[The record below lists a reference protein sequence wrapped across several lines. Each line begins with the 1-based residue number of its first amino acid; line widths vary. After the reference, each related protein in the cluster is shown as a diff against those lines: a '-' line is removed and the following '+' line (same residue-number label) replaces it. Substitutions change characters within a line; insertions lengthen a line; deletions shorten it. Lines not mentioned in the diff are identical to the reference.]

1 MKHPVASPLIVMH
14 LTHVTP
20 VEFDPDLIV
29 RHDGS
34 GPRYTSYPTADR
46 FAEGP
51 AVEHYVGA
59 LDARQAERPGAA
71 LSLYVHLPFCDTVCY
86 YCACNKIATK
96 DRARADRYL
105 DYLEREISLVCD
117 HLKGRPVVSQLHLG
131 GGTPT
136 FLTNEQMERLMRM
149 LKSSFT
155 FSEDAECSVEVDP
168 RRVNPGALELMAAH
182 GFNRMSIGVQDLD
195 PAVQKAVNRVQP
207 PEMTQAVLERGRALG
222 YQSINLDLI
231 YGLPKQSVATM
242 TATLQTVLKW
252 RPERI
257 ALYSYA
263 HLPERFM
270 PQRRIETAD
279 IPSPAEKLTM
289 LKLAVTTLLEAGYVY
304 IGMDHFA
311 LPHDELA
318 QALDEGTLQRN
329 FQGYSTR
336 ADCDLVALGVS
347 AISRIGNV
355 YAQNHRNLDDYYAD
369 LDRHQLPLGRSLV
382 MTRDDEIRRA
392 AIHDL
397 LCQSQIQVSVFE
409 SQWGVRFRDYFAD
422 ELAQLKSLALDGL
435 VEMDD
440 DEIRITPRGRFL
452 ARVVAMRFDRY
463 LREAKSSA
471 KYSKV
476 I

>member
-1 MKHPVASPLIVMH
+1 MH

-20 VEFDPDLIV
+20 VEFDPNLIV

-51 AVEHYVGA
+51 SRERYVGA

-105 DYLEREISLVCD
+105 DYLEREISLVCN
-117 HLKGRPVVSQLHLG
+117 HLKGRPIVSQLPLG

-149 LKSSFT
+149 LKGSFT

-207 PEMTQAVLERGRALG
+207 PEMTQAVLERGRDLG

-242 TATLQTVLKW
+242 QATLQTVLTW

-263 HLPERFM
+263 HLP
-270 PQRRIETAD
+270 
-279 IPSPAEKLTM
+279 
-289 LKLAVTTLLEAGYVY
+289 
-304 IGMDHFA
+304 
-311 LPHDELA
+311 
-318 QALDEGTLQRN
+318 
-329 FQGYSTR
+329 
-336 ADCDLVALGVS
+336 
-347 AISRIGNV
+347 
-355 YAQNHRNLDDYYAD
+355 
-369 LDRHQLPLGRSLV
+369 
-382 MTRDDEIRRA
+382 
-392 AIHDL
+392 
-397 LCQSQIQVSVFE
+397 
-409 SQWGVRFRDYFAD
+409 
-422 ELAQLKSLALDGL
+422 
-435 VEMDD
+435 
-440 DEIRITPRGRFL
+440 
-452 ARVVAMRFDRY
+452 
-463 LREAKSSA
+463 
-471 KYSKV
+471 
-476 I
+476 